1 MFLGSKT
8 GRSVILKYVLTGMGG
23 FSLGAVIG
31 ILISIV
37 ASFIS
42 PVPINSETDILIIVI
57 SISGFGT
64 AFFGIVSKDRKKTL
78 HYGAT
83 GTALGIL
90 AYYSF
95 MSLELN
101 YYIPLLILPAWGF
114 AIGLPRFK
122 NAVISAGVSLA
133 VGILVGLFILL
144 IMNLPIHPLI
154 LVVFM
159 PFFVFFSLLIVGTAT
174 GLTVYGAEKIKGS
187 RVYFND
193 TLLTAI
199 LAKGIG
205 FVVIATIIFIAILT
219 FIFMTYEKPPE
230 ELVTYQI
237 YFSGNDQE
245 QYRVY
250 FPSLVQG
257 INASE
262 MLENATLSGN
272 GTYYVAENITSR
284 RGEMVSA
291 LAISGRGNITFT
303 VSRRNDIEPG
313 ISTKEIDVY
322 FQGKNES
329 VAMRMEGYTSRS
341 EQYAI
346 SFHTANTRMI
356 EGWQSVSEILFVSTL
371 E

>member
-1 MFLGSKT
+1 MFLDSKT
-8 GRSVILKYVLTGMGG
+8 GRSVIFKYILTGMSG
-23 FSLGAVIG
+23 FSLGAIIG

-42 PVPINSETDILIIVI
+42 PIPINSETDILIIVI

-64 AFFGIVSKDRKKTL
+64 AFFGIVSKDIKKTL
-78 HYGAT
+78 HYGAM
-83 GTALGIL
+83 GSALGIF
-90 AYYSF
+90 AFYSF
-95 MSLELN
+95 MSSGIN
-101 YYIPLLILPAWGF
+101 YYLLLILPAWGF
-114 AIGLPRFK
+114 AIGLPRLK
-122 NAVISAGVSLA
+122 NAVISAGIGLA
-133 VGILVGLFILL
+133 VGILVILFILL
-144 IMNLPIHPLI
+144 IMDLPIYPLI
-154 LVVFM
+154 LIVFM

-205 FVVIATIIFIAILT
+205 FLIIATIIFIAILT
-219 FIFMTYEKPPE
+219 FMFLTYEKPPE
-230 ELVTYQI
+230 DLATYRI
-237 YFSGNDQE
+237 YISGNDQE
-245 QYRVY
+245 QYSIY

-272 GTYYVAENITSR
+272 GTYYVTENITSR
-284 RGEMVSA
+284 SGDKVRA
-291 LAISGRGNITFT
+291 LAISGSGNITFT
-303 VSRRNDIEPG
+303 VSRRSDIEIG
-313 ISTKEIDVY
+313 NSTKEIDVY

-329 VAMRMEGYTSRS
+329 VVMRIEGHAVRY
-341 EQYAI
+341 EQYTI
-346 SFHTANTRMI
+346 YFNTADTRMI
-356 EGWQSVSEILFVSTL
+356 EGWQNVSEILFPSIL